1 MTFAFAPLSYTLP
14 YWPEHLFGHP
24 DFLDRVGISKF
35 EITSVPG
42 SLSMSGKLNILH
54 ALEMKLPA
62 LDAVSAVFFA
72 DATGTFTE
80 IDFTVQLAP
89 DFSVALT
96 DLDVSLR
103 VQSNLL
109 TAVKLTNGKW
119 VPLTDAQNNAKP
131 VSVDLSGASIK
142 VSADGDIDVQA
153 FNHIEMT
160 AMAIG
165 DTGIVIEV
173 LGVQL
178 HLSDLSP
185 PIQDAPPGFKGV
197 AIDSLAV
204 HLGGNFEGFGG
215 PTDITASK
223 LFIGSSGFSGTVGA
237 GWPTPPAGK
246 FLGLSFKPKSIDFT
260 FAQNKLTGMSLKGE
274 LTLPFFY
281 KELDVDIGYDA
292 NSGLTIGIAA
302 AGGIFT
308 LTKPGF
314 VEVAVESIEIDV
326 KDNKALV
333 RISGMLTP
341 LYGSFDWPSFEMR
354 ELSIDSDGHV
364 KLERGWIDLPT
375 QKALNFNA
383 FTVEITKFGMG
394 KVAGGG
400 RWVGFSGKVN
410 FIKGIKGNA
419 SVDGLR
425 ITLPETGS
433 PQITLDGVGVDMK
446 VAGAFELKGS
456 VKFTDDGIDKRFDGA
471 ALLALKKP
479 ELIFDTR
486 LTIGQRNDPA
496 HNEKFKFFAM
506 YGGLELPAGIPL
518 GPSGA
523 AIFGFAGLLALNMK
537 PGRDPK
543 FPWYAIPPEQDW
555 YHKPDTGVYDFKKW
569 DPKDGK
575 AFGAGLT
582 IGTYADNGFTFNAR
596 ALVVLAF
603 PGPLLLIEGLGNLL
617 KDRKEL
623 SAGAEPL
630 FRAIAIFD
638 ADAGEYTFGL
648 DAFYQYDK
656 TSGDVITIRGSLEA
670 FYKKSDP
677 RAWRVCFGKKDP
689 KTSRIQARII
699 SLFETASYFM
709 IDAKNIQMGA
719 WIGYDKQ
726 WHPGPLSITLQAWL
740 DANAVVSFKPNHFHG
755 DLWLHAAIELSAFGI
770 GAGLIADAMLAAD
783 IMDPFHIK
791 GQLSVTL
798 ELPWPLKDISKDV
811 TLEWGPKGHSPPIPA
826 VLQSVAIEHL
836 KSSAIWPLAWPP
848 AVQPALFSDGYDIS
862 NGYLVASNAVGAFSA
877 PPPNSPIVPM
887 DGRPSIAFGRAVHDD
902 ALIGVNA
909 LPRVPALEQI
919 GDASTGGPAQLR
931 YALSGIV
938 LEKWRQASASWVGV
952 AGKGPMAANLPPL
965 YGSWAAVP
973 SAASLTA
980 VDQTK
985 LMLWSKTAFDQTRF
999 TGPDWNNWFAGAH
1012 PNYPCVDAPPLRC
1025 YDFEQYP
1032 LGPLAKPKPG
1042 AAQGVET
1049 DFNHQNNPGLRFSSF
1064 GGWTVVAL
1072 AHPIDGRTHSIRQR
1086 FLPSN
1091 RAFLNLYLDA
1101 VYNVLND
1108 LGAVATGIMHIT
1120 FDAPGDKVV
1129 TVDFVDAAGIA
1140 GVRNFIVNSDKVEI
1154 VVPGVIRHVLAV
1166 VGEVVGIVEVCLGT
1180 MTAYGAVN
1188 SVQNLQALAANL
1200 ISSTSVWSAQGN
1212 VLEPDTDYRLVIAT
1226 TATVAAGA
1234 AVGPQSQTSYAYF
1247 KTGGPPVLGG
1257 FTVPDGQTQQ
1267 SIDAGP
1273 DRLTNYVH
1281 QTVPATVAQSDAAP
1295 AMPRPVFRAYD
1306 VGVEFNADYVDL
1318 LYKMSYRDLMLQI
1331 LDSNGAP
1338 ARDDLGR
1345 ALSFENPWGVT
1356 SNLTLDAASA
1366 SWLAAVDPHCVPIDR
1381 NTIVHNQTL
1390 GTSRTPLLLDPA
1402 TRYKARLV
1410 PLLLH
1415 QDFGAPRYADGV
1427 VATGANAR
1435 IGDWIVVE
1443 LDTVAQASKWTVSNG
1458 ASAGASVTQGVALA
1472 GGATSTTD
1480 CPPGSALLWVPV
1492 SGGAPLWKSVR
1503 LDAFVSSAA
1512 GAAIGLV
1519 FLYQNQGDYFEFT
1532 MRQSDGVCRLIRWS
1546 GGVRA
1551 SLADVVHPF
1560 AAASDVE
1567 ISIEVCDTA
1576 IRVFVDNAPAI
1587 SFELDLATHSG
1598 GTIGAWC
1605 WNNAA
1610 ARFKD
1615 VRVEDQSGQA
1625 ATAYGFEFVTSNYLN
1640 YFHLAHGRR
1649 TPVWDIETAGT
1660 DKERTAAELVQLT
1673 TMFAQQPD
1681 VEAPETR
1688 QYEDLAAL
1696 WLGPGLVRDPE
1707 TTEINRILHNGE
1719 IVAWLVRSPEPWD
1732 WKRSRITLSRMDQVV
1747 APVSEMLGPVKIT
1760 GAALGMTDANDEYTD
1775 LLMMEQ
1781 TSLDGWQLEMRDASA
1796 SATGFIDAPFD
1807 DPASTWLTL
1816 CAFAAQDVIKAGMR
1830 IRLYSGDAPQPSGS
1844 HTQLS
1849 MNIAATGHPGVAR
1862 YPSVGAD
1869 LRLLDPS
1876 RRTAC
1881 AIRIL
1886 PEAGFSPLQ
1895 APADVR
1901 VLRKGDATGL
1911 ILVPGAN
1918 DAFAPGAYAL
1928 SMIYR
1933 RDISADDVDSIV
1945 LSQAGNTTDEQAFV
1959 PLY

>member
-24 DFLDRVGISKF
+24 DFLDRVGVSKF
-35 EITSVPG
+35 EIASVPG
-42 SLSMSGKLNILH
+42 SLSMAGKLNILH

-96 DLDVSLR
+96 GLDVSLR

-109 TAVKLTNGKW
+109 TAVKQTNGKW

-131 VSVDLSGASIK
+131 VSVDLSGASVK
-142 VSADGDIDVQA
+142 VSADGDIDIQG
-153 FNHIEMT
+153 FNQIAMT

-185 PIQDAPPGFKGV
+185 PIPDAPPGFKGV

-204 HLGGNFEGFGG
+204 HLGDNFEGFGG
-215 PTDITASK
+215 PNDITASK

-237 GWPTPPAGK
+237 GWSTPPAGK
-246 FLGLSFKPKSIDFT
+246 FLGLSFSPKSIDFT
-260 FAQNKLTGMSLKGE
+260 FAQNKLTGMSLKGDM
-274 LTLPFFY
+274 TLPFFD
-281 KELDVDIGYDA
+281 KELEVDIGYDA
-292 NSGLTIGIAA
+292 NGGLTIGISA
-302 AGGIFT
+302 AGGVFA
-308 LTKPGF
+308 LAKPGF

-326 KDNKALV
+326 KDKKALV

-364 KLERGWIDLPT
+364 ELKGGWIDLPT

-410 FIKGIKGNA
+410 LIKGVKGNA

-425 ITLPETGS
+425 ITLPESGP

-471 ALLALKKP
+471 AMLSLKKP
-479 ELIFDTR
+479 ELVFDTR
-486 LTIGQRNDPA
+486 LTIGQRDDPA
-496 HNEKFKFFAM
+496 NNEKFKFFAM

-537 PGRDPK
+537 PGRDPLV
-543 FPWYAIPPEQDW
+543 PWYAMPPESDW
-555 YHKPDTGVYDFKKW
+555 YHKTTIGVNDFTKW
-569 DPKDGK
+569 DPKKDGK

-623 SAGAEPL
+623 SAGDEPL

-638 ADAGEYTFGL
+638 IAAGEYTFGL
-648 DAFYQYDK
+648 DAFYQYDAA
-656 TSGDVITIRGSLEA
+656 SGDVITIRGSLEA

-677 RAWRVCFGKKDP
+677 RAWHIWLGKKDP

-699 SLFETASYFM
+699 SLFEVASYFM
-709 IDAKNIQMGA
+709 IDAKSVQMGA

-791 GQLSVTL
+791 GELSVTL

-811 TLEWGPKGHSPPIPA
+811 TLEWGPKGQNPPIPA

-836 KSSAIWPLAWPP
+836 KSSAVWPLAWPP
-848 AVQPALFSDGYDIS
+848 AVKPALFSDGYDIS
-862 NGYLVASNAVGAFSA
+862 NGYLVASNAVGALSA
-877 PPPNSPIVPM
+877 PPSNPPIVPM

-902 ALIGVNA
+902 AMIGVNA

-919 GDASTGGPAQLR
+919 GDASAGQGPAQLR

-938 LEKWRQASASWVGV
+938 LEKWQPVSASWVGV

-999 TGPDWNNWFAGAH
+999 TGPDWNDWFTGAY
-1012 PNYPCVDAPPLRC
+1012 PNYPCVDVPTLRC
-1025 YDFEQYP
+1025 YDFEGYP
-1032 LGPLAKPKPG
+1032 PGPM
-1042 AAQGVET
+1042 AAAAFLT
-1049 DFNHQNNPGLRFSSF
+1049 DFIHQTNPGLRFSSP
-1064 GGWTVVAL
+1064 GGWKIVAL
-1072 AHPIDGRTHSIRQR
+1072 AQPIDGRTHSLREWR
-1086 FLPSN
+1086 LPSG

-1101 VYNVLND
+1101 VS
-1108 LGAVATGIMHIT
+1108 ATGTMHII
-1120 FDAPGDKVV
+1120 FDASGEKVI
-1129 TVDFVDAAGIA
+1129 TVDFDDAGGTAN
-1140 GVRNFIVNSDKVEI
+1140 VQNFTVNSDKVEI
-1154 VVPGVIRHVLAV
+1154 AVAGTIRHVLAV
-1166 VGEVVGIVEVCLGT
+1166 VGEIVGIVEVCLGART
-1180 MTAYGAVN
+1180 DQGTGN
-1188 SVQNLQALAANL
+1188 SAQDLQALAANL

-1226 TATVAAGA
+1226 KASVAAGA

-1281 QTVPATVAQSDAAP
+1281 QTIPATVAQSDAAP

-1356 SNLTLDAASA
+1356 SNLTLDTASA
-1366 SWLAAVDPHCVPIDR
+1366 SWLAAIDPHCVPIDP
-1381 NTIVHNQTL
+1381 NTILHNQTL

-1415 QDFGAPRYADGV
+1415 QDFSAPRYANGV
-1427 VATGANAR
+1427 AATGAGAR
-1435 IGDWIVVE
+1435 IGDWLVAE

-1458 ASAGASVTQGVALA
+1458 TSAGASVTQSVALA
-1472 GGATSTTD
+1472 GGATSSTD
-1480 CPPGSALLWVPV
+1480 CPPGSALIWAPV
-1492 SGGAPLWKSVR
+1492 SGGAPLWKSLR
-1503 LDAFVSSAA
+1503 LNAFVSSAA

-1519 FLYQNQGDYFEFT
+1519 FLYRNQGDYFEFT

-1546 GGVRA
+1546 GGVPT
-1551 SLADVVHPF
+1551 SLADVVRPF
-1560 AAASDVE
+1560 AASSDIE

-1576 IRVFVDNAPAI
+1576 IRVFVDSAPAI
-1587 SFELDLATHSG
+1587 SFELDLAAHSG

-1605 WNNAA
+1605 WNNTA

-1660 DKERTAAELVQLT
+1660 DKERTAAELAQLT

-1681 VEAPETR
+1681 VAAPETR

-1707 TTEINRILHNGE
+1707 TTEINRILRNGK

-1732 WKRSRITLSRMDQVV
+1732 WKRSRITLSRMDQAV
-1747 APVSEMLGPVKIT
+1747 APISEMLGPVKIT
-1760 GAALGMTDANDEYTD
+1760 GAALGMSDANDEYTG

-1781 TSLDGWQLEMRDASA
+1781 TSLNGWRLEMRDASA
-1796 SATGFIDAPFD
+1796 SDTGFIDAAFD
-1807 DPASTWLTL
+1807 DPASTWSTL
-1816 CAFAAQDVIKAGMR
+1816 YQFTAQNVIKAGMR
-1830 IRLYSGDAPQPSGS
+1830 IRLYSGGAPQPAGS

-1849 MNIAATGHPGVAR
+1849 MNIAAPGNPGVAK

-1876 RRTAC
+1876 GRTAC

-1886 PEAGFSPLQ
+1886 PEAGFGPLQ
-1895 APADVR
+1895 VPAGVR
-1901 VLRKGDATGL
+1901 MLRKGDATGL
-1911 ILVPGAN
+1911 ILVPGAD

-1928 SMIYR
+1928 SMNYR
-1933 RDISADDVDSIV
+1933 RDISVGDPDSIV